1 MSKLK
6 LNNFARR
13 VRGLW
18 LSHRA
23 DERGVTSLE
32 FVFSATLFMFI
43 LFWTIETGFIMARWV
58 MLERGVDIAARD
70 LRINGL
76 PSSLQDGEGNV
87 SNQVAHQY
95 IKDMICAETTLIS
108 DCDNVLFVELTTI
121 DATTGLPNTAA
132 QCVDRTGPV
141 DPATDLPTVDAGSR
155 GVADSSDL
163 MYLRACVVVD
173 PILPANYSMPLPYD
187 TSGGVALIVDSAF
200 VNEPE

>member
-1 MSKLK
+1 MSKSAQNSL
-6 LNNFARR
+6 
-13 VRGLW
+13 RGRLLDLW
-18 LSHRA
+18 QTHRE

-32 FVFSATLFMFI
+32 FVISATLFMMI

-76 PSSLQDGEGNV
+76 PASLQNDDGDVPNH
-87 SNQVAHQY
+87 VAHTY
-95 IKDMICAETTLIS
+95 IKDLICAETRLIN
-108 DCDNVLFVELTTI
+108 DCDKVLFLELTTV
-121 DATTGLPNTAA
+121 DANTGLPDTAA
-132 QCVDRTGPV
+132 QCIDRTGPV
-141 DPATDLPTVDAGSR
+141 DPATDLPTVDAGDR
-155 GVADSSDL
+155 GVADSDDL

-187 TSGGVALIVDSAF
+187 ASGGVALIVDNAY